1 MEEKK
6 THELTDEALDAVT
19 GGAYCRYNEA
29 TGQYDVFKRSGEYV
43 TSCRTETE
51 ALGMAASYTN
61 AESPKFNLYDPSSAY
76 NRGL

>member
-29 TGQYDVFKRSGEYV
+29 TGQYDVSKGNGVRCVYDLWYWGEEPLSNTTAWGGYH
-43 TSCRTETE
+43 
-51 ALGMAASYTN
+51 
-61 AESPKFNLYDPSSAY
+61 D
-76 NRGL
+76 